1 MDAYVA
7 VSLPHLICVPLH
19 HRSGPEPLRSITQ
32 RRGVSLLHKHRWIE
46 RARGIELVEW
56 LTNLNTLTPAAI
68 HQSERGICGAGGAG
82 DADRLH
88 QSQAGVRADSE
99 AADAHGFG
107 SVDFAEW
114 KTTNDWEH
122 LLWAWVIVDFA
133 DYGLQFFTAN
143 GTLYAEM
150 SLGGPTG
157 SVAGP
162 RWLPFAPTKHE
173 TARDPTAGRPL
184 ASRS

>member
-7 VSLPHLICVPLH
+7 VSPPHLICVPLH
-19 HRSGPEPLRSITQ
+19 HRSGPEPLRTGDYPLCPCVQ
-32 RRGVSLLHKHRWIE
+32 
-46 RARGIELVEW
+46 
-56 LTNLNTLTPAAI
+56 LTPAAI